1 MGGGKRRRGDD
12 ASSKETEMKGKW
24 RRREGKG
31 KIGQISV
38 RQKRSLDSSAGVEE
52 FSLFSFSSFV
62 HLMASDR
69 LFGFAWLGLG
79 PIGQNSS
86 PDCHPPRPTTIRTN
100 RPVHKSA
107 SWLTGFNGRVLYTD
121 DPPPPLRIRAVLHGK
136 RGGKS
141 L

>member
-1 MGGGKRRRGDD
+1 
-12 ASSKETEMKGKW
+12 MKGKW
-24 RRREGKG
+24 RRREEKG

-52 FSLFSFSSFV
+52 FSLFSFSSLV

-86 PDCHPPRPTTIRTN
+86 PDCHPPPTN
-100 RPVHKSA
+100 YHS
-107 SWLTGFNGRVLYTD
+107 N
-121 DPPPPLRIRAVLHGK
+121 
-136 RGGKS
+136 
-141 L
+141 